1 MKQAILKVKK
11 ASREMG
17 RDRSCGVQAQ
27 AFPPSSDLSE
37 ERLMEKSPW
46 LAEIQN
52 ALSPY
57 WSARLAR

>member
-1 MKQAILKVKK
+1 MKQANPKLKVT
-11 ASREMG
+11 SREIA
-17 RDRSCGVQAQ
+17 RDRSAGLPGQSSEFTAD
-27 AFPPSSDLSE
+27 PSEQSL
-37 ERLMEKSPW
+37 LEKSPW

>member
-1 MKQAILKVKK
+1 MKQTILKKK
-11 ASREMG
+11 AENNVLRNRPSEL
-17 RDRSCGVQAQ
+17 SVQT
-27 AFPPSSDLSE
+27 SSSPADLSE
-37 ERLMEKSPW
+37 EKLLEKSPW